1 MDQARVARDP
11 KPAGVWEKVKAAVGE
26 TAFRQ
31 VPADT
36 ASVRTVGKACR
47 TKLGLPAMCSA
58 APSVEWQWHENK
70 SGDYDE

>member
-11 KPAGVWEKVKAAVGE
+11 EQAGVWEKVKAAVGE
-26 TAFRQ
+26 VAFRQ

-47 TKLGLPAMCSA
+47 TRLGLPAMRSA
-58 APSVEWQWHENK
+58 APSVERQ
-70 SGDYDE
+70 